1 MYNASSTDGLYDLSR
16 ESDACGV
23 GFICNIHGEK
33 SHDIIRKGIE
43 ILINL
48 EHRGACGCDAR
59 TGDGAGILI
68 QLPDAFLRNRAEQL
82 GFTLPP
88 AGEYGAGML
97 FMPADPA
104 ERDVCVR
111 IINDC
116 IRAEGLE
123 LLGWREVPTDDQH
136 LGHAAKEME
145 PSIWQV
151 FVGRGALTGD
161 NDAFERKL
169 FVLRKV
175 IDKAIAGTDLS
186 QKSYF
191 YQSSFSS
198 RTIVYKGML
207 TTEQLPE
214 YYAADLGDPLMASSL
229 AIIHSRFSTNTFPMW
244 KLAHPFRFL
253 AHNGEI
259 NTLRGNVNWMNA
271 RQALFES
278 PLFGDDI
285 KKLLPILTEGDSDSA
300 TLDNA
305 LELLYFT
312 GRSLPHAMMML
323 IPEAWE
329 RNEDMQDPKKAFYEY
344 HACLMEPWD
353 GPATIPFTDGRYI
366 GAVLDRNGL
375 RPSRYTV
382 TRDGLVIL
390 ASETGVLDLDPSDIV
405 EKGRLQPG
413 RMFLI
418 DLHEKRI
425 ISDEEI
431 KDQISRRRPYRQWLN
446 DNLLQLKDLPEE
458 QAEEAFSDEERA
470 TQQRLFGYTL
480 EDMRLLLPP
489 MALDGKEALGSMGDD
504 TPMAVLSDKPRLLYD
519 YFRQLFAQVTN
530 PPLDAIREELVT
542 SLYSIIG
549 GEGDLFE
556 EGPENCRQLRLD
568 GPILTNEELARIRY
582 STVPQL
588 RAKTLPMLF
597 DAELGPQGLEMALH
611 ALCEAAS
618 EAIDEGHT
626 ILILSD
632 RGAGVEQ
639 APIPALLA
647 TAAVHH
653 HLIRLGK
660 RTRCGLII
668 ESAEPR
674 EVHHFACLI
683 GYGASAVNPYLALE
697 TILQI
702 VREEKGQVDAYT
714 TYKNYKKALEGGI
727 LKVMSKM
734 GVSTLSSY
742 QGAQIFEAVGLS
754 RSVID
759 PYFTGTPSRIGGI
772 GLDVIAQEVLARHEE
787 AYPAIDVNYNLHLAV
802 GGRYAWRR
810 NGEHHLFNPL
820 TIAKLQQSVRDADPK
835 TYSEF
840 AQLIND
846 QTRKLGTLR
855 GMLDFNVDASQ
866 SIPLDE
872 VEPWTEIVKRFK
884 TGAMSYGS
892 ISREAHETLAIAMN
906 KIGGR
911 SNTGEGG
918 EDPERYDLS
927 SPLRSR
933 IKQVASGRFGVTI
946 GYLVSAD
953 EIQIKMAQ
961 GAKPGEGGQLPG
973 EKVYPW
979 IARTRHSTPY
989 VGLISP
995 PPHHDIYSIEDLAQ
1009 LIHDLKNSNPSAR
1022 ISVKLVSE
1030 VGVGTIAAGVAKGKA
1045 DVVLISG
1052 HDGGTGAS
1060 PQTSVMHAGLPWEL
1074 GLAETHQ
1081 TLVRNGLRSR
1091 IKVECDGQ
1099 LKTGR
1104 DVAIAALLGADE
1116 FGFATAPLV
1125 AMGCIMMRKCHLN
1138 TCPVGIATQDPEL
1151 RKKFSGSP
1159 EHVINYMY
1167 FIAEELRQ
1175 IMATLGFRTVDE
1187 MVGRVD
1193 KLQVRSDIKHW
1204 KAKHL
1209 DLTPLLQKVEVPDYL
1224 AGFSTNR
1231 QDHGIE
1237 KALDNRLIELAR
1249 PALESGKRTVLDVA
1263 ISNTNRTTG
1272 TMLSAEVVRR
1282 YGESGLPDDTL
1293 VLNCKGSA
1301 GQSFM
1306 AFGAPGM
1313 TVRVEGDA
1321 NDYFGKGLSGSRLIL
1336 YPPMDAAYDA
1346 EENIIVGNVAMYGAT
1361 SGEVYIRGRAGE
1373 RFCVRNSGVHAVVE
1387 GVGDHGCEYM
1397 TGGRVVV
1404 LGPTGR
1410 NFGAG
1415 MSGGIAYVLD
1425 RSGQFA
1431 ARLCNTEMVDLL
1443 GVSEEEDVDELRGLI
1458 ERHRDYTGSTVARWV
1473 LDHWD
1478 VARSLFVKVYP
1489 REYRLALE
1497 RIAFEQQQ
1505 EAQQRGQTE
1514 YAAA

>member
-1 MYNASSTDGLYDLSR
+1 MYNSNSPDGLYDLSR

-23 GFICNIHGEK
+23 GFICHVSGEPT
-33 SHDIIRKGIE
+33 HDIVRKGLE
-43 ILINL
+43 ILANL

-68 QLPDAFLRNRAEQL
+68 QVPDALLRRKAEEN
-82 GFTLPP
+82 GFSLPP
-88 AGEYGAGML
+88 RGEYGVGML
-97 FMPADPA
+97 FLPSDP
-104 ERDVCVR
+104 EQRRVCMELV
-111 IINDC
+111 NAA
-116 IRAEGLE
+116 IRAEKQE
-123 LLGWREVPTDDQH
+123 LLGWREVPTNDAH
-136 LGHAAKEME
+136 LGDAAKERE
-145 PSIWQV
+145 PAIWQV
-151 FVGRGALTGD
+151 FVGRGTEIADG
-161 NDAFERKL
+161 DAFERKL
-169 FVLRKV
+169 YVIRKIV
-175 IDKAIAGTDLS
+175 EKQMRGSGLPQED
-186 QKSYF
+186 YF
-191 YQSSFSS
+191 YVCSLSA
-198 RTIVYKGML
+198 RTIIYKGML
-207 TTEQLPE
+207 TTDQLPE
-214 YYAADLGDPLMASSL
+214 YFGADLGDPLIASAL
-229 AIIHSRFSTNTFPMW
+229 AIVHSRFSTNTFPMW
-244 KLAHPFRFL
+244 RLAHPFRFL

-259 NTLRGNVNWMNA
+259 NTLRGNVNWMNT

-278 PLFGDDI
+278 PLFGEDMA
-285 KKLLPILTEGDSDSA
+285 KLLPILTEGDSDSA

-312 GRSLPHAMMML
+312 GRSLPHAVMML

-329 RNEDMQDPKKAFYEY
+329 GHEEMPAQKRAFYEY

-382 TRDGLVIL
+382 TRDGLVVL
-390 ASETGVLDLDPSDIV
+390 ASETGVLDIDPSDII

-413 RMFLI
+413 RMFLV
-418 DLHEKRI
+418 DLKEHRI
-425 ISDEEI
+425 VSDEEI
-431 KDQISRRRPYRQWLN
+431 KDQVSRRQPYAQWVQENMLE
-446 DNLLQLKDLPEE
+446 LEDLPEHGTP
-458 QAEEAFSDEERA
+458 APFDEDERT

-480 EDMRLLLPP
+480 EDLRILMPP
-489 MALDGKEALGSMGDD
+489 MGDAGKEALGSMGDD
-504 TPMAVLSDKPRLLYD
+504 TPLAVLSDRPRLVYD
-519 YFRQLFAQVTN
+519 YIRQLFAQVTN

-542 SLYSIIG
+542 SLFSIIG

-556 EGPENCRQLRLD
+556 ESPQHCRQLRLD
-568 GPILTNEELARIRY
+568 GPILTDDELARIKY
-582 STVPQL
+582 NDLDEL
-588 RAKTLPMLF
+588 RAKSLPMLF
-597 DAELGPQGLEMALH
+597 EVELGPQGLDMALH

-618 EAIDEGHT
+618 EAIDEGYH

-660 RTRCGLII
+660 RTRCGLVI

-697 TILQI
+697 TIVQA
-702 VREEKGQVDAYT
+702 VRQEKGKAEDKKVVKSYR
-714 TYKNYKKALEGGI
+714 KALHTGI

-742 QGAQIFEAVGLS
+742 QGAQIFEAIGLS

-759 PYFTGTPSRIGGI
+759 PYFTGTASRIGGV
-772 GLDVIAQEVLARHEE
+772 GLDVIAKEVLARHEA
-787 AYPAIDVNYNLHLAV
+787 AYPQVEPSYGLELSP
-802 GGRYAWRR
+802 GGRYQWRR
-810 NGEHHLFNPL
+810 GGEHHLFNPL
-820 TIAKLQQSVRDADPK
+820 SIAKLQHSVRQGDPK
-835 TYSEF
+835 TFSEF
-840 AQLIND
+840 STLIND
-846 QTRKLGTLR
+846 QSRTLGTLR
-855 GMLDFNVDASQ
+855 GLLEFDVDPSR

-892 ISREAHETLAIAMN
+892 ISSEAHEALAIAMN
-906 KIGGR
+906 KLGGR

-918 EDPERYDLS
+918 EDPSRYERGN
-927 SPLRSR
+927 PRRSR

-1009 LIHDLKNSNPSAR
+1009 LIHDLKNANTGAR

-1030 VGVGTIAAGVAKGKA
+1030 VGVGTVAAGVAKGKA

-1060 PQTSVMHAGLPWEL
+1060 PQTSIAHAGLPWEL

-1104 DVAIAALLGADE
+1104 DVAVAALLGAEE

-1151 RKKFSGSP
+1151 RKKFTGSP
-1159 EHVINYMY
+1159 EHVVNYLY

-1175 IMATLGFRTVDE
+1175 IMADLGFRTIEE
-1187 MVGRVD
+1187 MVGRPERL
-1193 KLQVRSDIKHW
+1193 KVREGLSHW
-1204 KAKHL
+1204 KARHL
-1209 DLTPLLQKVEVPDYL
+1209 DLSPLLRKAETPGYL
-1224 AGFSTNR
+1224 AGFSTYT

-1237 KALDNRLIELAR
+1237 NALDNRLIEQAA
-1249 PALESGKRTVLDVA
+1249 PALESGQRVVLDVV
-1263 ISNTNRTTG
+1263 ISNTNRTLG
-1272 TMLSAEVVRR
+1272 TMLSAEVARR
-1282 YGESGLPDDTL
+1282 FGESGLPDDTI

-1306 AFGAPGM
+1306 AFGAPGI

-1336 YPPMDAAYDA
+1336 YPPMSAAFDA
-1346 EENIIVGNVAMYGAT
+1346 EDNIIVGNVAMYGAT
-1361 SGEVYIRGRAGE
+1361 SGEVYVRGHAGE

-1387 GVGDHGCEYM
+1387 GVGDHACEYM

-1404 LGPTGR
+1404 LGTTGR
-1410 NFGAG
+1410 NFAAG
-1415 MSGGIAYVLD
+1415 MSGG
-1425 RSGQFA
+1425 
-1431 ARLCNTEMVDLL
+1431 
-1443 GVSEEEDVDELRGLI
+1443 
-1458 ERHRDYTGSTVARWV
+1458 
-1473 LDHWD
+1473 
-1478 VARSLFVKVYP
+1478 
-1489 REYRLALE
+1489 
-1497 RIAFEQQQ
+1497 
-1505 EAQQRGQTE
+1505 
-1514 YAAA
+1514 